1 MKIEKENLD
10 LDKSYWWVLYTE
22 LGEDHIW
29 SNAITMSS
37 DVFDIVE
44 FENKVKKLGIG
55 NPNLIDFRLISKKQ
69 YLALDSKKLN
79 Y

>member
-1 MKIEKENLD
+1 MKSENLD
-10 LDKSYWWVLYTE
+10 LDKSYWWVLYIE
-22 LGEDHIW
+22 LGEDYIW

-44 FENKVKKLGIG
+44 FKNKVKKLGIG
-55 NPNLIDFRLISKKQ
+55 NPNLIDFRPISKKQ
-69 YLALDSKKLN
+69 YLALGSKKLN

>member
-44 FENKVKKLGIG
+44 FKNKVKKLGIG
-55 NPNLIDFRLISKKQ
+55 NPNLIDFKSISKKQ
-69 YLALDSKKLN
+69 YLALGSKKLN

>member
-29 SNAITMSS
+29 SNVITMSS

-55 NPNLIDFRLISKKQ
+55 NPNLIDFRPISKKQ

>member
-22 LGEDHIW
+22 LEEDHIW

-44 FENKVKKLGIG
+44 FKNKVKK
-55 NPNLIDFRLISKKQ
+55 F
-69 YLALDSKKLN
+69 
-79 Y
+79 

>member
-1 MKIEKENLD
+1 MKSENLD
-10 LDKSYWWVLYTE
+10 LDKSYWWVLYYTE
-22 LGEDHIW
+22 LGEDIW

-44 FENKVKKLGIG
+44 FKNKVKKLGIG
-55 NPNLIDFRLISKKQ
+55 NPNLIDFRPISKKQ
-69 YLALDSKKLN
+69 YLALGNKKLN